1 MIQPPSPPATAIV
14 YVSRKCGACGK
25 FLAMMS
31 SSKKLLMAVE
41 PRILEGNPR
50 AILEMHE
57 LGAIKTPTMVVFGPN
72 GQKHVYQ
79 GVEASTALIRM
90 A

>member
-1 MIQPPSPPATAIV
+1 MIQPPNPPATAIV

-25 FLAMMS
+25 FLQMMAGN
-31 SSKKLLMAVE
+31 KKLLMAVE

-57 LGAIKTPTMVVFGPN
+57 LGAIKTPTMVVFHPN
-72 GQKHVYQ
+72 GQRTVHQ
-79 GVEASTALIRM
+79 GVDASTALIRM